1 MFIFEI
7 QMDAYQQISD
17 TELLQ
22 LLQKGDR
29 VAFAELFQRYH
40 QSLYLHAKKMLRDS
54 DEAKDVVQEVFAAIW
69 SKRETLALSGEVAP
83 YLYGATR
90 NRILNIMAH
99 QQVVSKYADSITA
112 FMELGVS
119 YTEDQFREKELAQI
133 IEREIASLPD
143 KMREV
148 FELSRKEELSYKEI
162 AERLNISE
170 HTVKKQAQRALK
182 ILRLKIRVALFIHF
196 LPF

>member
-1 MFIFEI
+1 
-7 QMDAYQQISD
+7 MDGFKKLSD

-22 LLQKGDR
+22 LLKESDR
-29 VAFAELFQRYH
+29 IAFAELFQRYH
-40 QSLYLHAKKMLRDS
+40 QALYLHAKKMLRDG
-54 DEAKDVVQEVFAAIW
+54 DDAKDVVQEVFAAIW
-69 SKRETLALSGEVAP
+69 TKRHTLEVSGAIAP

-90 NRILNIMAH
+90 NRILNVMAH

-148 FELSRKEELSYKEI
+148 FELSRKEELSYREI

-182 ILRLKIRVALFIHF
+182 ILRLRIRIALFIHF